1 MLERVP
7 GMNPGSYLT
16 LRPGTDVVTADGQRI
31 GSVKHVLVDEATNI
45 FDGIV
50 IDTGAGGLHFVDA
63 PEVSEIREDAV
74 LIAILLP
81 TLSKARE
88 QARRVSCLSNV
99 RQLTAAV
106 LLYMGENKQ
115 FLPEACSTNSP
126 VETPIRPFTPRSA
139 NASRISAAARS
150 PRMASSS

>member
-1 MLERVP
+1 VGSLGFGDASAVMLERVP

-74 LIAILLP
+74 LIAIPAAEVPALP
-81 TLSKARE
+81 RPRRNRGVSGDLERRLHRAWE
-88 QARRVSCLSNV
+88 RVSG
-99 RQLTAAV
+99 R
-106 LLYMGENKQ
+106 
-115 FLPEACSTNSP
+115 
-126 VETPIRPFTPRSA
+126 R
-139 NASRISAAARS
+139 
-150 PRMASSS
+150 

>member
-50 IDTGAGGLHFVDA
+50 IDTGAGELHFVDA

-74 LIAILLP
+74 LIAISAADVPSLP
-81 TLSKARE
+81 RPRRNPGVSGDLERRLHRAWE
-88 QARRVSCLSNV
+88 RVSG
-99 RQLTAAV
+99 R
-106 LLYMGENKQ
+106 
-115 FLPEACSTNSP
+115 
-126 VETPIRPFTPRSA
+126 R
-139 NASRISAAARS
+139 
-150 PRMASSS
+150 